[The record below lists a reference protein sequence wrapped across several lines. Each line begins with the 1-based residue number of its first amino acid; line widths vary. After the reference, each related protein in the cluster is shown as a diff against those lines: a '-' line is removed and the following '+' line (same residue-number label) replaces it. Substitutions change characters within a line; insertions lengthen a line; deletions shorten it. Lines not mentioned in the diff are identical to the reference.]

1 MTKLK
6 IATCQFPVS
15 SNIARNLGFVRR
27 QAERAAALGAE
38 VAHFPEA
45 ALSGYAGVNLTAR
58 AGYDWPAL
66 RAATERVQDV
76 AGKLGM
82 WVIVGSAHPLSG
94 DHKPHNSVYVI
105 GPDGALV
112 DRYDK
117 LFCTKQDLKHYTP
130 GDYFAVFDIR
140 GVRCGLLICH
150 DLRYPELY
158 REYYRRG
165 VRVLFQSFYNASTS
179 GPTIHTVIVQPTM
192 QAHAANNYM
201 WMSVAN
207 ASGSYQAWPSF
218 FVSPEGRVLGR
229 LRRHQPGVLV
239 REVDTAAPIKDKC
252 GFRDR
257 AMAGVL
263 HSGEPADDPRSRE
276 RRAL

>member
-1 MTKLK
+1 MTSIK

-15 SNIARNLGFVRR
+15 ADVARNLSFVRR

-58 AGYDWPAL
+58 GGYDWPAL

-76 AGKLGM
+76 ARRLEV
-82 WVIVGSAHPLSG
+82 WIIVGSAHPLSG
-94 DHKPHNSVYVI
+94 NHKPHNSVYVFR
-105 GPDGALV
+105 PDGALV

-117 LFCTKQDLKHYTP
+117 LFCTKKDLNYYTP

-150 DLRYPELY
+150 DMRYPELY

-165 VRVLFQSFYNASTS
+165 VQVLFQSFYNASNS
-179 GPTIHTVIVQPTM
+179 GPTIHSVIVQPTM

-218 FVSPEGRVLGR
+218 FVSPEGGVLGR
-229 LRRHQPGVLV
+229 LRRNQAGVMV
-239 REVDTAAPIKDKC
+239 NVVDTKAPIKDKC
-252 GFRDR
+252 GFRAN

-263 HSGEPADDPRSRE
+263 HSGETVEDPRSSARQT
-276 RRAL
+276 L